1 MNKGFKIE
9 KMTNMKKGIFL
20 SAVFLLIACGG
31 KHDFDA
37 TGTFEATEVI
47 LSAETTGR
55 LLTLASEEGMQVHVG
70 EVLAVVDTAALH
82 LQLQQLR
89 TQQSALLKSRPDIG
103 KQVASLRSQIVKQ
116 EREVARVENL
126 VKDNAATRKQLDD
139 AQTQL
144 GVLRNQLDATLS
156 QLGSSSE
163 AIEQNAAA
171 MEWQIKQVALQLER
185 STLKAPMDGMVLAT
199 WLHPG
204 EIVVAGRPLLKVADL
219 DHIYLRAYFTSDQL
233 SKVNLGQKVT
243 VTADFGGDERYDYEG
258 TVTWI
263 ASESEF
269 TPKNI
274 QTRSS
279 RANLVYAAKIA
290 VVNDGRLK
298 VGVYGEV
305 KL

>member
-1 MNKGFKIE
+1 MNKGFKIK
-9 KMTNMKKGIFL
+9 KMTDMKKGIFL

-31 KHDFDA
+31 KQDFDA
-37 TGTFEATEVI
+37 TGTFEATEVT

-55 LLTLASEEGMQVHVG
+55 LLTLASEEGMQVHEG

-204 EIVVAGRPLLKVADL
+204 EIAVAGRPLLKVADL

>member
-1 MNKGFKIE
+1 
-9 KMTNMKKGIFL
+9 MKKGIFL

-31 KHDFDA
+31 KQDFDA
-37 TGTFEATEVI
+37 TGTFEATEVT

-55 LLTLASEEGMQVHVG
+55 LLTLASEEGMLVHEG

-126 VKDNAATRKQLDD
+126 MKDNAATRKQLDD

-204 EIVVAGRPLLKVADL
+204 EMAVAGRPLLKVADL
-219 DHIYLRAYFTSDQL
+219 DHIYLRAYFNSDQL

-279 RANLVYAAKIA
+279 RANLVYAVKIA

>member
-20 SAVFLLIACGG
+20 SAVFLLVACGG
-31 KHDFDA
+31 KQDFDA
-37 TGTFEATEVI
+37 TGTFEATEVT

-55 LLTLASEEGMQVHVG
+55 LLTLASEEGMLVHEG

-126 VKDNAATRKQLDD
+126 VKDNAATQKQLDD

-204 EIVVAGRPLLKVADL
+204 EMAVAGRPLLKVADL

-263 ASESEF
+263 SSESEF

>member
-20 SAVFLLIACGG
+20 SAVFLLVACGG
-31 KHDFDA
+31 KQDFDA
-37 TGTFEATEVI
+37 TGTFEATEVT

-55 LLTLASEEGMQVHVG
+55 LLTLASEEGMLVHEG

-126 VKDNAATRKQLDD
+126 VKDNAATQKQLDD

-204 EIVVAGRPLLKVADL
+204 EMAVAGRPLLKVADL

-279 RANLVYAAKIA
+279 RANLVYSVKIA

>member
-31 KHDFDA
+31 KQDFDA
-37 TGTFEATEVI
+37 TGTFEATEVT

-55 LLTLASEEGMQVHVG
+55 LLTLASEEGMLVHEG

-126 VKDNAATRKQLDD
+126 VKDNAATQKHLDD

-204 EIVVAGRPLLKVADL
+204 EMAVAGRPLLKVADL

>member
-1 MNKGFKIE
+1 ME

-31 KHDFDA
+31 KQDFDA
-37 TGTFEATEVI
+37 TGTFEATEVT

-55 LLTLASEEGMQVHVG
+55 LLTLDSEEGMLVHEG

-126 VKDNAATRKQLDD
+126 VKDNAATQKQLDD

-185 STLKAPMDGMVLAT
+185 STLKAPMDGRVLAT

-204 EIVVAGRPLLKVADL
+204 EMAVAGRPLLKVADL

>member
-31 KHDFDA
+31 KQDFDA
-37 TGTFEATEVI
+37 TGTFEATEVT

-55 LLTLASEEGMQVHVG
+55 LLTLASEEGMLVHEG

-126 VKDNAATRKQLDD
+126 MKDNAATRKQLDD

-204 EIVVAGRPLLKVADL
+204 EMAVAGRPLLKVADL

-243 VTADFGGDERYDYEG
+243 VTADFGGDERYDYEA

>member
-1 MNKGFKIE
+1 MNKGFKME

-31 KHDFDA
+31 KQDFDA
-37 TGTFEATEVI
+37 TGTFEATEVT

-55 LLTLASEEGMQVHVG
+55 LLTLDSEEGMLVHEG

-126 VKDNAATRKQLDD
+126 VKDNAATQKQLDD

-185 STLKAPMDGMVLAT
+185 STLKAPMDGRVLAT

-204 EIVVAGRPLLKVADL
+204 EMAVAGRPLLKVADL

>member
-20 SAVFLLIACGG
+20 SAVFLLVACGG
-31 KHDFDA
+31 KQDFDA
-37 TGTFEATEVI
+37 TGTFEATEVT

-55 LLTLASEEGMQVHVG
+55 LLTLASEEGMLVHEG

-204 EIVVAGRPLLKVADL
+204 EMSVAGRPLLKVADL

-279 RANLVYAAKIA
+279 RANLVYAVKIA

>member
-1 MNKGFKIE
+1 
-9 KMTNMKKGIFL
+9 MTNMKKGIFL
-20 SAVFLLIACGG
+20 SAVFLLVACGG
-31 KHDFDA
+31 KQDFDA
-37 TGTFEATEVI
+37 TGTFEATEVT

-55 LLTLASEEGMQVHVG
+55 LLTLASEEGMQVHEG

-199 WLHPG
+199 WLHSG
-204 EIVVAGRPLLKVADL
+204 EMAVAGRPLLKVADL

-279 RANLVYAAKIA
+279 RANLVYAVKIA

>member
-1 MNKGFKIE
+1 
-9 KMTNMKKGIFL
+9 MKKGIFL

-31 KHDFDA
+31 KQDFDA
-37 TGTFEATEVI
+37 TGTFEATEVT

-55 LLTLASEEGMQVHVG
+55 LLTLVSEEGMLVHEG

-89 TQQSALLKSRPDIG
+89 TQQLALLKSRPDIG

-126 VKDNAATRKQLDD
+126 VKDNAATQKQLDD

-204 EIVVAGRPLLKVADL
+204 EMAVAGRPLLKVADL

-279 RANLVYAAKIA
+279 RANLVYAVKIA

-298 VGVYGEV
+298 VGIYGEV

>member
-1 MNKGFKIE
+1 
-9 KMTNMKKGIFL
+9 MTNMKKGIFL
-20 SAVFLLIACGG
+20 SAVFLLVACGG
-31 KHDFDA
+31 KQDFDA
-37 TGTFEATEVI
+37 TGTFEATEVT

-55 LLTLASEEGMQVHVG
+55 LLTLTSEEGMLVHVG

-204 EIVVAGRPLLKVADL
+204 EMAVAGRPLLKVADL

>member
-20 SAVFLLIACGG
+20 SAVFLLVACGG
-31 KHDFDA
+31 KQDFDA
-37 TGTFEATEVI
+37 TGTFEATEVT

-103 KQVASLRSQIVKQ
+103 KQVASLRSHIVKQ

-204 EIVVAGRPLLKVADL
+204 EMAVAGRPLLKVADL

>member
-1 MNKGFKIE
+1 
-9 KMTNMKKGIFL
+9 MKKGIFL
-20 SAVFLLIACGG
+20 SAVFLLVACGG
-31 KHDFDA
+31 KQDFDA
-37 TGTFEATEVI
+37 TGTFEATEVT

-55 LLTLASEEGMQVHVG
+55 LLTLASEEGMLVHEG

-126 VKDNAATRKQLDD
+126 VKDNAATQKQLDD

-204 EIVVAGRPLLKVADL
+204 EMAVAGRPLLKVADL

-279 RANLVYAAKIA
+279 RANLVYSVKIA

>member
-1 MNKGFKIE
+1 
-9 KMTNMKKGIFL
+9 MTNMKKGIFL
-20 SAVFLLIACGG
+20 SAVFLLVACGG
-31 KHDFDA
+31 KQDFDA
-37 TGTFEATEVI
+37 TGTFEATEVT

-55 LLTLASEEGMQVHVG
+55 LLTLASEEGMLVHEG

-204 EIVVAGRPLLKVADL
+204 EMAVAGRPLLKVADL

-243 VTADFGGDERYDYEG
+243 VTADFGRDERYDYEG

>member
-1 MNKGFKIE
+1 
-9 KMTNMKKGIFL
+9 MKKGIFL

-31 KHDFDA
+31 KQDFDA
-37 TGTFEATEVI
+37 TGTFEATEVT

-55 LLTLASEEGMQVHVG
+55 LLTLASEEGMLVHEG

-199 WLHPG
+199 LLHPG
-204 EIVVAGRPLLKVADL
+204 EMAVAGRPLLKVADL

-279 RANLVYAAKIA
+279 RANLVYAVKIA

>member
-31 KHDFDA
+31 KQDFDA
-37 TGTFEATEVI
+37 TGTFEATEVT

-55 LLTLASEEGMQVHVG
+55 LLTLASEEGMLVHEG

-126 VKDNAATRKQLDD
+126 MKDNAATQKQLDD

-204 EIVVAGRPLLKVADL
+204 EMAVAGRPLLKVADL

>member
-31 KHDFDA
+31 KQDFDA
-37 TGTFEATEVI
+37 TGTFEATEVT

-55 LLTLASEEGMQVHVG
+55 LLTLASEEGMLVHEG

-89 TQQSALLKSRPDIG
+89 TQQLALLKSRPDIG

-126 VKDNAATRKQLDD
+126 VKDNAATQKQLDD

-204 EIVVAGRPLLKVADL
+204 EMAVAGRPLLKVADL

-279 RANLVYAAKIA
+279 RANLVYAVKIA

-298 VGVYGEV
+298 VGIYGEV

>member
-1 MNKGFKIE
+1 
-9 KMTNMKKGIFL
+9 MTNMKKGIFL

-31 KHDFDA
+31 KQDFDA
-37 TGTFEATEVI
+37 TGTFEATEVT

-126 VKDNAATRKQLDD
+126 EKDNAATQKQLDD

-144 GVLRNQLDATLS
+144 GVLRNLLDATLS

-204 EIVVAGRPLLKVADL
+204 EMAVAGRPLLKVADL

>member
-1 MNKGFKIE
+1 MNKGFKIK

-31 KHDFDA
+31 KQDFDA
-37 TGTFEATEVI
+37 TGTFEATEVT

-55 LLTLASEEGMQVHVG
+55 LLTLASEEGMLVHEG

-204 EIVVAGRPLLKVADL
+204 EMAVAGRPLLKVADL

>member
-1 MNKGFKIE
+1 MNKVLKKE

-31 KHDFDA
+31 KQDFDA
-37 TGTFEATEVI
+37 TGTFEATEVT

-55 LLTLASEEGMQVHVG
+55 LLTLASEEGMQVHEG

-126 VKDNAATRKQLDD
+126 MKDNAATRKQLDD

-204 EIVVAGRPLLKVADL
+204 EMAVAGRPLLKVADL

-258 TVTWI
+258 AVTWI

-279 RANLVYAAKIA
+279 RANLVYAVKIA

>member
-1 MNKGFKIE
+1 MNKGFKIK

-31 KHDFDA
+31 KQDFDA
-37 TGTFEATEVI
+37 TGTFEATEVT

-55 LLTLASEEGMQVHVG
+55 LLTLASEEGMLVHEG

-185 STLKAPMDGMVLAT
+185 STLKAPMDGRVLAT

-204 EIVVAGRPLLKVADL
+204 EMAVAGRPLLKVADL

>member
-20 SAVFLLIACGG
+20 SAVFLLVACGG
-31 KHDFDA
+31 KQDFDA
-37 TGTFEATEVI
+37 TGTFEATEVT

-55 LLTLASEEGMQVHVG
+55 LLTLASEEGMLVHEG

-89 TQQSALLKSRPDIG
+89 TQQLALLKSRPDIG

-116 EREVARVENL
+116 EREVACVENL

-204 EIVVAGRPLLKVADL
+204 EMAVAGRPLLKVADL

-279 RANLVYAAKIA
+279 RANLVYAVKIA

>member
-31 KHDFDA
+31 KQDFDA
-37 TGTFEATEVI
+37 TGTFEATEVT

-55 LLTLASEEGMQVHVG
+55 LLTLASEEGMQVHKG

-89 TQQSALLKSRPDIG
+89 TQQSALLKSRPNIG

-171 MEWQIKQVALQLER
+171 MEWQIKQVALQLDR

-204 EIVVAGRPLLKVADL
+204 EMAVAGRPLLKVADL

-263 ASESEF
+263 DSESEF

-279 RANLVYAAKIA
+279 RANLVYAVKIS